1 MADLAHRLREQVA
14 GSFGPERV
22 AHDLSH
28 LDRVHGLA
36 LALCEREGGDRRVI
50 AAGAYLHDLHRLLEV
65 AGGTRATAD
74 RVERAVWHEL
84 RAAGAPAAVEGPVLE
99 CVAFASKHSF
109 AGHDLGKPSLEARI
123 VRDADN
129 LDAIGAVG
137 AARALMY
144 GGHLGERLWAPEEP
158 WADVYVPGQATSVL
172 HHFHEKLLRLRDD
185 MLTPTA
191 RAWGEERHAFLETFV
206 QRLQGEWLEALE
218 PELSRARRP

>member
-1 MADLAHRLREQVA
+1 MRELAVRLRDRLA

-22 AHDLSH
+22 AHDLAH

-36 LALCEREGGDRRVI
+36 LALREREGGEREVV
-50 AAGAYLHDLHRLLEV
+50 AAGAYLHDVHRLLEERSG
-65 AGGTRATAD
+65 ARAAPE
-74 RVERAVWHEL
+74 RVERAVLAEL
-84 RAAGAPAAVEGPVLE
+84 RAVDAPRHVEAPVLE

-109 AGHDLGKPSLEARI
+109 AGHDLGEPSLEARI

-129 LDAIGAVG
+129 LDAIGAIG

-158 WADVYVPGQATSVL
+158 WAAVYVPGRATSVL
-172 HHFHEKLLRLRDD
+172 HHFHEKLLRLRGD

-191 RAWGEERHAFLETFV
+191 GAWAEERHAFLETFV
-206 QRLQGEWLEALE
+206 ERLRDEWLEALE
-218 PELSRARRP
+218 PGLSRARRP